1 MDAFWFSKSCFQMDV
16 GIEGNILFC
25 SVLVTYYM
33 YYLQQKQ
40 Q

>member
-1 MDAFWFSKSCFQMDV
+1 MDVFWFSKSCFQMDV